1 MNILRKISRRSHVYL
16 LPALLIILAS
26 YQVERL
32 QIAETPKKIVL
43 PRPVRHNL
51 EQLDVDE
58 IIEACTHPK
67 VIPNTPFKFKMD
79 VENFHL
85 VEHSTP
91 YKTFLLGNCVKPDTP
106 ESAAGNPGHRWFKCL
121 QLFCLSN
128 FWPDTPIQLDFDMIV
143 AYMEF
148 GNMQGIVV
156 VFEKHPWSF
165 RPKPTHVFVSLPTK
179 LNLKFRFVTETIPSI
194 STENGK

>member
-79 VENFHL
+79 VEDK
-85 VEHSTP
+85 STGRRTIMEEVGV
-91 YKTFLLGNCVKPDTP
+91 YTVKNGRIVQEEFMYGAMLPA
-106 ESAAGNPGHRWFKCL
+106 ESAMPQVL
-121 QLFCLSN
+121 Q
-128 FWPDTPIQLDFDMIV
+128 
-143 AYMEF
+143 
-148 GNMQGIVV
+148 
-156 VFEKHPWSF
+156 
-165 RPKPTHVFVSLPTK
+165 K
-179 LNLKFRFVTETIPSI
+179 L
-194 STENGK
+194 